1 MVWRVTSWASASGVM
16 CVRVHIGL
24 GCGMD
29 WICYEESGSCGVSRW
44 GVFVCVGLGIMEQ

>member
-16 CVRVHIGL
+16 CVRVYIGL

-29 WICYEESGSCGVSRW
+29 WICYEGGGSCGVSRW